1 MLRRKRFLALAAA
14 TGVMSLVGCASPK
27 LRYGMPGVVEGVHG
41 GKEMEHILAVEIEKL
56 SPKSLDKPLKAIS
69 VTAPDY
75 PPSVRHAHSG
85 DVLIRYTIGVD
96 GKVTRATARP
106 DDNPALVRLA
116 VDAVKQWRFEPPL
129 RGGQPTVVHMNVPFA
144 FHTR

>member
-1 MLRRKRFLALAAA
+1 MLRRKLFLALGVV
-14 TGVMSLVGCASPK
+14 TGVMTLVGCVSPT
-27 LRYGMPGVVEGVHG
+27 LRYGMPGVAGVHG
-41 GKEMEHILAVEIEKL
+41 GKELEHILALEIKKL

-75 PPSVRHAHSG
+75 PPSIRHAHSG
-85 DVLIRYTIGVD
+85 DVLIRYAIGVD
-96 GKVTRATARP
+96 GKVTQATARP

-116 VDAVKQWRFEPPL
+116 ADAVKQWRFEPPL

-144 FHTR
+144 FRTR

>member
-1 MLRRKRFLALAAA
+1 MERILAL
-14 TGVMSLVGCASPK
+14 
-27 LRYGMPGVVEGVHG
+27 
-41 GKEMEHILAVEIEKL
+41 EIEKL
-56 SPKSLDKPLKAIS
+56 SPKFLDKPLKAIS

-96 GKVTRATARP
+96 GKVTQATARP

-116 VDAVKQWRFEPPL
+116 ADAVKQWRFEPPL
-129 RGGQPTVVHMNVPFA
+129 RGGQPTVVHMKVPFA
-144 FHTR
+144 FRTK